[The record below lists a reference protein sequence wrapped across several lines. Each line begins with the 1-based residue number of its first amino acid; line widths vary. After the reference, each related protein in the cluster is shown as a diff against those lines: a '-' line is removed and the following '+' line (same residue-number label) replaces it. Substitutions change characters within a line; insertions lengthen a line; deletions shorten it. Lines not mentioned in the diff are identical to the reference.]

1 MNGKRRKK
9 ENADSLRSLRKK
21 SFYRAFVEN
30 DVAELAAHLR
40 AVLSEHGFM
49 AKDRNK
55 KMFSRFLQWGSITV
69 AIALSTITLLDY
81 RNMYPDTQAQIHN
94 SNPQIKVKDTLGLL
108 TGYGTAV
115 IIMMLGVTSCLLSR
129 NLNVRQK
136 AEAELKKAHSQ
147 LEQRVLE
154 RTQDLSTANVR
165 LKKEVSDRLQ
175 AEEKLLLKQ
184 FSLDKTAEAI
194 FWIDPNGRFVDVNQA
209 ACDILGYTRD
219 ELLELSAPD
228 IDPNLPE
235 EDWTNYWEKLKR
247 NKADIIEAEFKTKE
261 GNVFPVEVA
270 TNYVNYNGQEYN
282 FAFAHEIT
290 ERKRSEDTLRKT
302 NQELREY
309 TRLKNDFII
318 TVSHELRTPLT
329 IFKNIISNILAGV
342 MGPVKRKQQETL
354 ETANKEVDR
363 LATII
368 SDFLDISK
376 LEAGKVSLYAREID
390 IQTVIGDSVDLLN
403 HLASEKNVTL
413 NVDMPKK
420 ELLVNADYDK
430 MIQIMK
436 NLLDN
441 AIKFV
446 PDCGGVVAVRVK
458 DLGDRIEIGVEDN
471 GYGIESDDISKV
483 FDRFVQ
489 VKKQVGPGS
498 HGTGLGLAISKE
510 LIELHGGKIW
520 AENTPQGGA
529 NFCFTIPKNLTAQP
543 EQQTTTAI

>member
-1 MNGKRRKK
+1 
-9 ENADSLRSLRKK
+9 
-21 SFYRAFVEN
+21 
-30 DVAELAAHLR
+30 
-40 AVLSEHGFM
+40 M
-49 AKDRNK
+49 AKNRSKNG
-55 KMFSRFLQWGSITV
+55 FSRFLQWGSITV
-69 AIALSTITLLDY
+69 AIALSTVTLMDY
-81 RNMYPDTQAQIHN
+81 RNMHPSHQAQTHN
-94 SNPQIKVKDTLGLL
+94 SSEQIKTEGTLGLL

-115 IIMMLGVTSCLLSR
+115 IIMMLGITSCLLSR
-129 NLNVRQK
+129 NLNTRQK
-136 AEAELKKAHSQ
+136 AENELKKAHSQ
-147 LEQRVLE
+147 LERRVLE
-154 RTQDLSTANVR
+154 RTQDLSAANIR
-165 LKKEVSDRLQ
+165 LKKEITDRIK
-175 AEEKLLLKQ
+175 AEETLLLKQ

-228 IDPNLPE
+228 IDPNLPK
-235 EDWTNYWEKLKR
+235 EDWTKNWEKLKR
-247 NKADIIEAEFKTKE
+247 DKSDIIEAEFETKE
-261 GNVFPVEVA
+261 GKVFPVEVA
-270 TNYVNYNGQEYN
+270 VNYVNYNGQEYN

-309 TRLKNDFII
+309 TRLKNDFVI

-342 MGPVKRKQQETL
+342 MGPVKKKQRETL

-376 LEAGKVSLYAREID
+376 LEAGKVKLYAREID
-390 IQTVIGDSVDLLN
+390 IQTIIGDSVDLLK
-403 HLASEKNVTL
+403 HLAYEKNVIL
-413 NVDMPKK
+413 NVDMPEK

-430 MIQIMK
+430 MIQIMT

-446 PDCGGVVAVRVK
+446 PDCGGAVAVRVK
-458 DLGDRIEIGVEDN
+458 DLGDRIEVDVEDN

-483 FDRFVQ
+483 FNRFVQ

-498 HGTGLGLAISKE
+498 HGTGLGLAISQE

-520 AENTPQGGA
+520 VENTPEGGA
-529 NFCFTIPKNLTAQP
+529 NFCFKIPKNLQPQP
-543 EQQTTTAI
+543 EQPAETDHAQA